1 MKDNYELTPSR
12 ELPPNVL
19 RASTI
24 LKQVGILGFWVQ
36 LVLGVI
42 AAVIL
47 LIASFGLVTEKT
59 ATEGNPSGLGIFCA
73 TAGLIALV
81 MSIFFF
87 SRYINIAKLL
97 RSLDSNLRP
106 KKTET
111 LGAIK
116 FGLIFNLVGMF
127 MSIMGAEI
135 FVAIVLGKSLVFN
148 PNLRGLDSGQFV
160 NSTDI
165 FIILANTHTI
175 FAHFTGIGSSLWLLN
190 RINK

>member
-1 MKDNYELTPSR
+1 MNENYNRLSSGQ
-12 ELPPNVL
+12 LPTNVQ
-19 RASTI
+19 RASSI
-24 LKQVGILGFWVQ
+24 LKQVGLLGFWVQ

-47 LIASFGLVTEKT
+47 LIASFGLVTET
-59 ATEGNPSGLGIFCA
+59 TTSEGNPSGVGIFCA
-73 TAGLIALV
+73 TAGIIALV

-87 SRYINIAKLL
+87 SRYMNIAKLL
-97 RSLDSNLRP
+97 RSSDPNLRP
-106 KKTET
+106 KKGYT
-111 LGAIK
+111 LAAIK
-116 FGLIFNLVGMF
+116 FGLVFNLAGML

-135 FVAIVLGKSLVFN
+135 FVAVILGKSLVFN
-148 PNLRGLDSGQFV
+148 PSVLSDNSGQFV

-175 FAHFTGIGSSLWLLN
+175 FAHFTGIASSLWLLD